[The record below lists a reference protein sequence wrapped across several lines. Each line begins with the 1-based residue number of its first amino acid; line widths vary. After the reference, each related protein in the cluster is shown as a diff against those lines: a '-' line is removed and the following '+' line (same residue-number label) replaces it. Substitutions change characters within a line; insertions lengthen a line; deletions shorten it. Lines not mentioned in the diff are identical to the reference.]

1 MENIFLV
8 DILNKLD
15 NTTYVFICKNK
26 SYSPN
31 LEVSNIKGLHLL
43 NLCGGETLYKGR
55 SGGETLYKGRICDM
69 TGKDYAECMLRVIC
83 TTEYNSIIPYYMEN
97 GIIGFKIIVDI

>member
-26 SYSPN
+26 SYSSN
-31 LEVSNIKGLHLL
+31 LDASNIKGLHLL
-43 NLCGGETLYKGR
+43 NLCGGETLYKG
-55 SGGETLYKGRICDM
+55 KICDM

-83 TTEYNSIIPYYMEN
+83 TTEYNSIVPYYMEN

>member
-1 MENIFLV
+1 MESIFLV

-15 NTTYVFICKNK
+15 SNTYVFIYKNK
-26 SYSPN
+26 SYSSN
-31 LEVSNIKGLHLL
+31 LDTSNIRGLHL
-43 NLCGGETLYKGR
+43 NMC
-55 SGGETLYKGRICDM
+55 GGETLYKGRICDM

-83 TTEYNSIIPYYMEN
+83 TTEYSSIVPYYTEN

>member
-1 MENIFLV
+1 MESIFLV

-15 NTTYVFICKNK
+15 SNTYVFIHKNK
-26 SYSPN
+26 SYSYDIDT
-31 LEVSNIKGLHLL
+31 EGLHL
-43 NLCGGETLYKGR
+43 NIY
-55 SGGETLYKGRICDM
+55 GGETLYKGRICDM